1 MAPYREKKEQRDGQE
16 DKQKTMSQKSS
27 KDNTVSGQWYQTE
40 EKSSEM
46 KGKKCTCNLEEGNN
60 GLIFQVWIRCV
71 KVGKPD
77 TEA

>member
-1 MAPYREKKEQRDGQE
+1 MAPDREKKEQRGGQE

-27 KDNTVSGQWYQTE
+27 KESTLSGQWYQTE

-46 KGKKCTCNLEEGNN
+46 KGKNCTCNLEKGNN
-60 GLIFQVWIRCV
+60 GLIFQAWIQCV

>member
-1 MAPYREKKEQRDGQE
+1 MAPDREKKEYRGGQE
-16 DKQKTMSQKSS
+16 DKWKTMSQKSS
-27 KDNTVSGQWYQTE
+27 KESTLSGQWYQTE

-46 KGKKCTCNLEEGNN
+46 KGKNCACNLEKGNN
-60 GLIFQVWIRCV
+60 GLIFQAWIQCV